1 MELRHL
7 RYFVV
12 VAEELH
18 FTRASQR
25 LGIGQPP
32 LSQQIQQLEQEIGS
46 QLFRRLPRGVA
57 LTEAGLAFF
66 FDAKAILAQVE
77 RATRNVQRI
86 ARGDQGAI
94 TVGMINSAPFNPRIP
109 RILREFRQRFPQV
122 QLSLTEASTPELAK
136 DVLAGTLDAAFVRPL
151 ISDDPGLIV
160 EPLFEED
167 VLIALPTGHPLTK
180 HKSLSVGQ
188 LAREPFVLFSRVIGS
203 GLYDEIIAA
212 CTRAGFSPRIEQQ
225 ASQVTSIVNL
235 VAAGLGVS
243 MVPESM
249 KQINSQG
256 VTYRRIDG
264 EAPRAHMS
272 IVYRENHV
280 SPAVTQ
286 LLMLARKLSKEK
298 RIARANRKPAATED

>member
-32 LSQQIQQLEQEIGS
+32 LSQQIQQLEQELGTT
-46 QLFRRLPRGVA
+46 LFRRLPRGVA

-66 FDAKAILAQVE
+66 LDAKAILSQVD
-77 RATRNVQRI
+77 RATRNVRRI
-86 ARGDQGAI
+86 ARGDQGAVTI
-94 TVGMINSAPFNPRIP
+94 GMINSAPFNPRIQ
-109 RILREFRQRFPQV
+109 RILRDYRERYREV
-122 QLSLTEASTPELAK
+122 QLSLTEASTPDLAK
-136 DVLAGTLDAAFVRPL
+136 AVLAGTLDAAFVRPL
-151 ISDDPGLIV
+151 ISADAGLVV
-160 EPLFEED
+160 ENLFDED
-167 VLIALPTGHPLTK
+167 VVIALPTGHPLSK
-180 HKSLSVGQ
+180 QRSLAIGD
-188 LAREPFVLFSRVIGS
+188 LADEPWVLFTRVIGS
-203 GLYDEIIAA
+203 GLYDEIISA
-212 CTRAGFSPRIEQQ
+212 CQRAGFSPRIEQQ

-256 VTYRRIDG
+256 VTYRRVEGDP
-264 EAPRAHMS
+264 PRARMS
-272 IVYRENHV
+272 VVYRENHT
-280 SPAVTQ
+280 SPALTN
-286 LLMLARKLSKEK
+286 LLTLARKL
-298 RIARANRKPAATED
+298 ARDKPVRARKGSAD

>member
-32 LSQQIQQLEQEIGS
+32 LSQQIQQLEQELGAP
-46 QLFRRLPRGVA
+46 LFRRLPRGVA
-57 LTEAGLAFF
+57 LTEVGLAFF
-66 FDAKAILAQVE
+66 FDAKAILAQVD

-94 TVGMINSAPFNPRIP
+94 TIGMINSAPFNRRIQ
-109 RILREFRQRFPQV
+109 RILREYRERYREV
-122 QLSLTEASTPELAK
+122 QMSLTETSTPELAK
-136 DVLAGTLDAAFVRPL
+136 QVLSGTLDAAFVRPL
-151 ISDDPGLIV
+151 ISADPGLIV
-160 EPLFEED
+160 EPLFDED
-167 VLIALPTGHPLTK
+167 VVIALPTGHPLSARRT
-180 HKSLSVGQ
+180 
-188 LAREPFVLFSRVIGS
+188 LAVADLANEPFVLFTRIIGS
-203 GLYDEIIAA
+203 GLYDEIVSA
-212 CTRAGFSPRIEQQ
+212 CQRAGFSPRIEQQ

-256 VTYRRIDG
+256 VTYRRIEGDG
-264 EAPRAHMS
+264 PRARMS
-272 IVYRENHV
+272 IVYREHQT
-280 SPAVTQ
+280 SPALVN
-286 LLMLARKLSKEK
+286 LLALARKL
-298 RIARANRKPAATED
+298 ARERRPQREKPASNEPA